1 MWHTAKRLSLGVTLI
16 VVAAAI
22 LLLSD
27 PPRRTLT
34 TSGDGGRTFRVA
46 VLQMASQPIMED
58 GARGVIDGLREQGFS
73 EDRNLS
79 VKRFNAEGDTA
90 TVNAMAQELTGS
102 GYDLVVTLSTPCL
115 QAVANANKQ
124 RQVPHVFGMVT
135 DPRQSGV
142 GIGAGPLDHPPY
154 MTGLGTM
161 QPVAESLRMA
171 KDIFPGLARV
181 GVVWNP
187 AEVNSE
193 INTRLARDAC
203 RELKIELLEA
213 NAESTAAVKEA
224 VASLTG
230 REVEALWIGGDVT
243 VLAAVD
249 VVVRAAKQARIPVVT
264 CIPGNAAKGTLLDL
278 GANYYEVGRETGQ
291 LAARALAGE
300 SISQIPVKLSVPPK
314 LLVNQTVLSGL
325 RDAWKISPELLAKAD
340 TVIESQGQ
348 HDRAV
353 VASASRSSTSSAKKT
368 WNVQVLGYVNTLDIE
383 DSQRGLVDGMKK
395 AGLVEGTDFQIQF
408 ANAQGDMATLNT
420 LVDSALSR
428 HVDLMVTI
436 STQALQATTR
446 RAKDTPL
453 VFTMVANPFLAGVA
467 TSDESHLPQLTGAY
481 GANDVEAMMPII
493 RKLMPDARRLGT
505 LYAPAETN
513 SAFSHELLVKAAAK
527 AGYELVSLPINSP
540 SDVPDA
546 ADSLCGQGIDLVCL
560 SNSNL
565 AGSSFPSIAKAAQR
579 AKLPVFGFL
588 GAIAPQGAAVVLSR
602 DYYDMA
608 LDAGQLAA
616 RVIRGESP
624 TKIPLHQ
631 ARKNRLLVNP
641 TAAEACGLK
650 LPEGFMKTADEV
662 VK

>member
-16 VVAAAI
+16 VAAAAI

-27 PPRRTLT
+27 PPRRTAPT
-34 TSGDGGRTFRVA
+34 TGAGDRTFRVA
-46 VLQMASQPIMED
+46 VLQMASQPIMDD
-58 GARGVIDGLREQGFS
+58 GARGVIDGLREHGF
-73 EDRNLS
+73 EEGRNLAL
-79 VKRFNAEGDTA
+79 KRFNAEGDTA
-90 TVNAMAQELTGS
+90 TVNAMAREATGG
-102 GYDLVVTLSTPCL
+102 GYDLIVTLSTPCL
-115 QAVANANKQ
+115 QAFANANKQ
-124 RQVPHVFGMVT
+124 RRVPHVFGMVT

-142 GIGAGPLDHPPY
+142 GIGAGPLEHPSY

-161 QPVAESLRMA
+161 QPVAESLRLA
-171 KDIFPGLARV
+171 KEIFPGLKRV

-203 RELKIELLEA
+203 RDLKIELLEA
-213 NAESTAAVKEA
+213 NAESTAAVNEA
-224 VASLTG
+224 AASLTG

-278 GANYYEVGRETGQ
+278 GANYYEVGRETGR

-300 SISQIPVKLSVPPK
+300 SLAQIPVTLSVPPK
-314 LLVNQTVLSGL
+314 LLVNQTALAGL
-325 RDAWKISPELLAKAD
+325 RDPWKLSPELLARAD
-340 TVIESQGQ
+340 TVIDAQGA
-348 HDRAV
+348 HERVAAV
-353 VASASRSSTSSAKKT
+353 GPSAAKRI
-368 WNVQVLGYVNTLDIE
+368 WNVQVLGYVNTLDVE
-383 DSQRGLVDGMKK
+383 DSQRGVVDGLKQ
-395 AGLVEGTDFQIQF
+395 AGLREGTDFQIQF

-420 LVDSALSR
+420 LVDAALAR
-428 HVDLMVTI
+428 RADLLVTI

-467 TSDESHLPQLTGAY
+467 TSDAAHLPQLTGAY
-481 GANDVEAMMPII
+481 GANDAEAMMPII
-493 RKLMPDARRLGT
+493 RKLLPEARRLGT
-505 LYAPAETN
+505 LYAPAESN
-513 SAFSHELLVKAAAK
+513 SAFSHELLVKAAAQ

-546 ADSLCGQGIDLVCL
+546 ADSLCGRGIDLVCL

-602 DYYDMA
+602 DYYEMA

-624 TKIPLHQ
+624 TKIPLHP

-641 TAAEACGLK
+641 AAAEACGLT
-650 LPEGFMKTADEV
+650 LPESFIKAADKV

>member
-16 VVAAAI
+16 VTAAAI

-27 PPRRTLT
+27 PPRRTAST
-34 TSGDGGRTFRVA
+34 TGAGDRTFRVA

-58 GARGVIDGLREQGFS
+58 GARGVIDSLRAHGF
-73 EDRNLS
+73 EEGRNLS
-79 VKRFNAEGDTA
+79 LKRFNAEGDTA
-90 TVNAMAQELTGS
+90 TVNAMAQELTGGS
-102 GYDLVVTLSTPCL
+102 YDLVVTLSTPCL

-142 GIGAGPLDHPPY
+142 GIGAGPSDHPPY

-171 KDIFPGLARV
+171 KDVFPGLARM
-181 GVVWNP
+181 GIVWNP

-224 VASLTG
+224 VASLTS
-230 REVEALWIGGDVT
+230 RDVDALWIGGDVT

-264 CIPGNAAKGTLLDL
+264 CIPGNATKGTLFDL
-278 GANYYEVGRETGQ
+278 GANYYEVGRETGR
-291 LAARALAGE
+291 LAARVLSGE
-300 SISQIPVKLSVPPK
+300 SISQIPVTLSVPPK
-314 LLVNQTVLSGL
+314 LLLNQTALTGL
-325 RDAWKISPELLAKAD
+325 RDAWKFSPELLAKAD
-340 TVIESQGQ
+340 TVIDAQGR

-353 VASASRSSTSSAKKT
+353 AASTSSAKKV

-383 DSQRGLVDGMKK
+383 DSQRGLVDGMKQ
-395 AGLVEGTDFQIQF
+395 AGLREGVDFQIQF

-446 RAKDTPL
+446 RAKDTPI

-493 RKLMPDARRLGT
+493 RKLKPEARRLGT
-505 LYAPAETN
+505 LFAPAETN
-513 SAFSHELLVKAAAK
+513 SAFSHDLLKKAVEK

-579 AKLPVFGFL
+579 AKVPVFGFL

-608 LDAGQLAA
+608 LDAGQMAA

-641 TAAEACGLK
+641 AAAEACGLR
-650 LPEGFMKTADEV
+650 LPESFIQTADEV